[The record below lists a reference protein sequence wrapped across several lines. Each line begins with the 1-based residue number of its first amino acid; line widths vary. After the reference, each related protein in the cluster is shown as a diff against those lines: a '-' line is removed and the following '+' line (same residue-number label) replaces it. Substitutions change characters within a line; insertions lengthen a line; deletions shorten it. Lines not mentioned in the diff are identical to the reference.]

1 MSIKV
6 GVRVRP
12 FNNRELQMNERLV
25 VEMKENKTIL
35 FNEKGEKKEFI
46 FDYSL
51 WSFDGFQ
58 TDSQT
63 GYCKPTNPKYI
74 DQ

>member
-12 FNNRELQMNERLV
+12 FNNRELQMKEKRV
-25 VEMKENKTIL
+25 IEMEGNKTVL
-35 FNEKGEKKEFI
+35 YNQNGEKKEFI
-46 FDYSL
+46 YDYSL
-51 WSFDGFQ
+51 WSFDGFEV
-58 TDSQT
+58 DPLT
-63 GYCKPTNPKYI
+63 GYSKCTSDKYI

>member
-12 FNNRELQMNERLV
+12 FNNRELQMNERMV
-25 VEMKENKTIL
+25 VQMEGNKTIL
-35 FNEKGEKKEFI
+35 FNQNGDKKEFI

-58 TDSQT
+58 VDS
-63 GYCKPTNPKYI
+63 
-74 DQ
+74 